1 MLPKIFLPTV
11 DVRDVADAHI
21 SAMVAPGA
29 AGRRIIVQLV

>member
-21 SAMVAPGA
+21 SAMLAPEA
-29 AGRRIIVQLV
+29 AGKRIIIQ